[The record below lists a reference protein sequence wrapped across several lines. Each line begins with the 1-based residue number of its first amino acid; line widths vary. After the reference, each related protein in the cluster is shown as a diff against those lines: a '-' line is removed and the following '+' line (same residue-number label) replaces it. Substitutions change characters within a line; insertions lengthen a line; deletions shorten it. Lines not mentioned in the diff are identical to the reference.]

1 MPEGDNNINPLFLQ
15 LVLSLQSAAWYQMG
29 KIVSPISGKIEKDL
43 EEARIS
49 IDLLAMLQEKTKGNL
64 VAEEKRI
71 LDNAVYALQI
81 NYVDELEKE
90 KTEKTAAAS
99 QSSQNQASSEHSK
112 AGPGAG
118 HEPAGEGS
126 PRRGSAGGESETPS
140 EPPDA

>member
-1 MPEGDNNINPLFLQ
+1 MPDGEDNINPLFLQ

-29 KIVSPISGKIEKDL
+29 KIVSPISGKIEKNL
-43 EEARIS
+43 EEAMIS

-71 LDNAVYALQI
+71 LDNAVYALQM

-99 QSSQNQASSEHSK
+99 QSPQNQTSSERSK
-112 AGPGAG
+112 AEPGAG
-118 HEPAGEGS
+118 HEPASES
-126 PRRGSAGGESETPS
+126 PPIRGSAGGESETPT
-140 EPPDA
+140 EPPNA